1 MFINIIMGW
10 LFPWMIAWFFL
21 RKDVSVIYRI
31 GPISSMI
38 AFAFNEIGYHMKW
51 WSVTPTGAGII
62 SFIPYNLGIFPVISC
77 LLIYV
82 RKKASLNSM
91 FLIFIFSIIKTLMES
106 WLVLVDKVNYGNGW
120 NLIWTFVSYI
130 LACSLSYVW
139 YQIPFPKNEA

>member
-10 LFPWMIAWFFL
+10 LFPW
-21 RKDVSVIYRI
+21 
-31 GPISSMI
+31 MI

-51 WSVTPTGAGII
+51 WSVTPTEAGII

-82 RKKASLNSM
+82 RKKVSLNPM

-106 WLVLVDKVNYGNGW
+106 WCINPTLLTNNKRM
-120 NLIWTFVSYI
+120 
-130 LACSLSYVW
+130 
-139 YQIPFPKNEA
+139 